1 MRGEGEEAGG
11 GIDAEKKTEQPRGT
25 RLINEMTEAAAR
37 LIGEAIRRA
46 DPEDARVL
54 RQITGALKDLKE
66 LMDESAGEGEGIVI
80 RIEGDVVPPEEGAG
94 EECR

>member
-1 MRGEGEEAGG
+1 M
-11 GIDAEKKTEQPRGT
+11 
-25 RLINEMTEAAAR
+25 
-37 LIGEAIRRA
+37 
-46 DPEDARVL
+46 L

-80 RIEGDVVPPEEGAG
+80 RIEGDVAPPEGGAG

>member
-11 GIDAEKKTEQPRGT
+11 GIDAEKKTEQPRGA

-54 RQITGALKDLKE
+54 RQITGAL
-66 LMDESAGEGEGIVI
+66 MDESAGEGEGIVI
-80 RIEGDVVPPEEGAG
+80 RIEGDVVPPEGGAG

>member
-1 MRGEGEEAGG
+1 MRGAREGAGE
-11 GIDAEKKTEQPRGT
+11 GIDAEKKTEQPCGA
-25 RLINEMTEAAAR
+25 RLLNEMTEEAAR

-66 LMDESAGEGEGIVI
+66 LMDESAGEGEGIMI
-80 RIEGDVVPPEEGAG
+80 RIEGDVAPPETGAG
-94 EECR
+94 EKCR